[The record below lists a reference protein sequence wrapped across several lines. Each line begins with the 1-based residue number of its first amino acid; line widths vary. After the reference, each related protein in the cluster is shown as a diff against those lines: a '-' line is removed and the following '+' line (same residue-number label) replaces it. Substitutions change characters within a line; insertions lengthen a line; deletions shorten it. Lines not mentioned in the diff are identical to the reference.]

1 MSRPRSRS
9 SFRIAPAAAW
19 VVDATG
25 TLAIDA
31 RMGDAH
37 WLHGATAAVWG
48 WLSTG
53 HSLSELVPL
62 LAAYSGTD
70 LVQADDRLGVILRS
84 LDEAG
89 LLDTDDPARG

>member
-1 MSRPRSRS
+1 M
-9 SFRIAPAAAW
+9 
-19 VVDATG
+19 
-25 TLAIDA
+25 
-31 RMGDAH
+31 
-37 WLHGATAAVWG
+37 
-48 WLSTG
+48 STG